1 MTFTGGAVVAG
12 VAGWPI
18 NHSKSPQIHNF
29 WLRKHEI
36 DGVYAPFAVHP
47 ERAYDAFR
55 SIPLLGL
62 AGMNVTLPH
71 KEIAYTAMDK
81 VDHMAQRLK
90 AVNTIV
96 VRRGKLHGANT
107 DFFGFF
113 ESLREA
119 CPSWHANTGPAVV
132 LGAGGAARA
141 IVAGLQDA
149 GAPEIFVINRT
160 PQRVEAL
167 ADEFGP
173 PIRPVPWESRAVA
186 LSNANL
192 LVNATSLGMRG
203 QPPLDLPLYAL
214 PQFAVV
220 YDIVY
225 VPLETPLLAAARARG
240 NVAVDGLGML
250 LHQARQGFRDWFG
263 PDPEVNDA
271 LRAYVL
277 EAL

>member
-1 MTFTGGAVVAG
+1 M
-12 VAGWPI
+12 
-18 NHSKSPQIHNF
+18 
-29 WLRKHEI
+29 
-36 DGVYAPFAVHP
+36 HP

-173 PIRPVPWESRAVA
+173 PIRPVPWESRAIA

-203 QPPLDLPLYAL
+203 QPPLDLPFTHCLNLRWFTTLFMYH
-214 PQFAVV
+214 
-220 YDIVY
+220 
-225 VPLETPLLAAARARG
+225 LETPLLACPSSG
-240 NVAVDGLGML
+240 
-250 LHQARQGFRDWFG
+250 
-263 PDPEVNDA
+263 
-271 LRAYVL
+271 
-277 EAL
+277 